1 MRIILIILLAFIISG
16 CSSIVKVNHDSVAAL
31 EKQNT
36 IEFNNVHYPVS
47 IKTLT
52 SKGEEQEQIFKKPPQ
67 RIVGVWQNS
76 METPMAL
83 GVGDRLVAA
92 IGLPN
97 DKTLRPEYRD
107 IYGKIAYRS
116 LEHLDVETMLMLE
129 PDLIIGWHSTF
140 GAKVLRS
147 TDFWHSRGVNTYI
160 ARNASPVNKNRT
172 LENELQDIL
181 DLGKILD
188 RQKEAE
194 KIVADTKRE
203 IELARIEA
211 SKHDKKRRALIIEFL
226 GKNIMAYGEKS
237 LAGNMVQ
244 LLNGELL
251 AAKERNLSLEQII
264 EYDPDVLFVIVIEAQ
279 YGKEDMILKR
289 IYDNK
294 ALRGLKCV
302 QNKNIIPLPFYCVY
316 TSGVRS
322 YDGIKLI
329 SHSLYPEIGKK
340 DPKQ

>member
-1 MRIILIILLAFIISG
+1 MRIVFVLLLILLISG
-16 CSSIVKVNHDSVAAL
+16 CSPVVKVNHDSVAVL
-31 EKQNT
+31 NKQQT
-36 IEFNNVHYPVS
+36 IEFNKTHYPLT

-52 SKGEEQEQIFKKPPQ
+52 SKAEEEEQIFKKPPQ

-76 METPMAL
+76 MEIPMAL
-83 GVGDRLVAA
+83 GVGDRLIAA

-97 DKTLRPEYRD
+97 DKTLRPEYREL
-107 IYGKIAYRS
+107 YGKIAYRS

-129 PDLIIGWHSTF
+129 PDLIIGWSSTF
-140 GAKVLRS
+140 AAKVLRS

-172 LENELQDIL
+172 LENELLDIL

-188 RQKEAE
+188 RQQEAE

-203 IELARIEA
+203 IELAKIEA
-211 SKHDKKRRALIIEFL
+211 AKFDKKRRALIIEFL
-226 GKNIMAYGEKS
+226 GKNIMAYGEKT

-244 LLNGELL
+244 LLNGDLL

-264 EYDPDVLFVIVIEAQ
+264 EYDPDVLFVIVIESQ
-279 YGKEDMILKR
+279 YGNEDMILKR

-302 QNKNIIPLPFYCVY
+302 QNKKIIPLPFYCVY

-329 SHSLYPEIGKK
+329 SRSLYPEME
-340 DPKQ
+340 KQDSKL

>member
-1 MRIILIILLAFIISG
+1 MRIILTVLLAFLLAG
-16 CSSIVKVNHDSVAAL
+16 CSSIVKVNTDTAESFK
-31 EKQNT
+31 KQQAIAYNKT
-36 IEFNNVHYPVS
+36 KYPLKM
-47 IKTLT
+47 KTLT
-52 SKGEEQEQIFKKPPQ
+52 PKAEEEEQVFKKPPQ

-83 GVGDRLVAA
+83 GVGDRLIAA

-97 DKTLRPEYRD
+97 DKSLRPEYRD
-107 IYGKIAYRS
+107 LYNKIAYRS

-129 PDLIIGWHSTF
+129 PELIIGWSSTF
-140 GAKVLRS
+140 GPKVLRS

-160 ARNASPVNKNRT
+160 ARNASPLKGNRT
-172 LENELQDIL
+172 LENELLDIQ

-188 RQKEAE
+188 RQQEAE
-194 KIVADTKRE
+194 KIVSDIKRE
-203 IELARIEA
+203 IELAKEEA
-211 SKHDKKRRALIIEFL
+211 AKYDKKKRALIIEFM

-244 LLNGELL
+244 LLNAELL
-251 AAKERNLSLEQII
+251 AANERTLSFEQLI
-264 EYDPDVLFVIVIEAQ
+264 EFDPDVLFVIIIESH
-279 YGKEDMILKR
+279 YGKEDLMLQR

-294 ALRGLKCV
+294 ALRSLKCV

-329 SHSLYPEIGKK
+329 SGALYPELRK
-340 DPKQ
+340 